1 MACFI
6 LSLMLADGYHSHA
19 NRLSPH
25 LKRSTCSSHDLRPD
39 YSGDEAPP
47 RLDEEVEDGPGV
59 ALGKGGGRRNYQAE
73 EHGGAKHQSQHP
85 EA

>member
-6 LSLMLADGYHSHA
+6 LSLMLADHSHA
-19 NRLSPH
+19 NRFAPH